1 MSLFLTFIPT
11 NIKGDEKRLRKIERF
26 ALILG
31 VIGWAI
37 SMLLLLNELI

>member
-1 MSLFLTFIPT
+1 MKKL
-11 NIKGDEKRLRKIERF
+11 KKIEKF

-37 SMLLLLNELI
+37 STLLLLNELI